1 MINISNSWKM
11 VIKMVDSSNMT
22 EKSIENNE
30 FLIQESKLILK
41 KMLDIKRF
49 RPNSPANPRTFSVV

>member
-1 MINISNSWKM
+1 M